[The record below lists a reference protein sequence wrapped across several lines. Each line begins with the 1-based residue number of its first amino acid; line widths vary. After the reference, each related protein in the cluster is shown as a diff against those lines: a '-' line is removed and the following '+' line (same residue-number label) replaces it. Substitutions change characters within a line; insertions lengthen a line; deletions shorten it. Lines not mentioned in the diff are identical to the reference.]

1 MTTHLR
7 PDHDGSS
14 VPTADI
20 LGPSAWDS
28 ALAWL
33 DHDTCPMTDPLLST
47 DALAGATSWVDV
59 VGTRAANLA
68 ERAEVASLTLRQRRA
83 ALSAEWAVLADHEPT
98 TGTVAEPRDNLRF
111 LRPVAQ
117 PQPRTSVPLTE
128 RPGRGVIVHHRAD
141 GSVIRL
147 APDGSPATEDGKSTA
162 RQATAI
168 RREAS
173 KKAKSKA
180 KLAALFA

>member
-1 MTTHLR
+1 MTTTHR
-7 PDHDGSS
+7 PDHDGSA
-14 VPTADI
+14 VPTSAI
-20 LGPSAWDS
+20 LGPNAWET
-28 ALAWL
+28 ALAWHDHAL
-33 DHDTCPMTDPLLST
+33 DPTTTPLLST
-47 DALAGATSWVDV
+47 DALAGATSWVDI

-68 ERAEVASLTLRQRRA
+68 ERAEASTLTLRQRRA
-83 ALSAEWAVLADHEPT
+83 NLAPAWADLQDHAPT

-141 GSVIRL
+141 GTTVRL

-162 RQATAI
+162 RQATAV
-168 RREAS
+168 RREAA
-173 KKAKSKA
+173 KKARSQA